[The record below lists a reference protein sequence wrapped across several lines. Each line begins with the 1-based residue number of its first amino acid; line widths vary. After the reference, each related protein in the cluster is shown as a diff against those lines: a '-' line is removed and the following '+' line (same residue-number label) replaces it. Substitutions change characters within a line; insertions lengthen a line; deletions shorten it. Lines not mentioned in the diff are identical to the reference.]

1 MAEYYISYR
10 ELEKLFDQYI
20 AETPNNSQLLEHKA
34 EILAALTGDYEQ
46 GNWDSANE
54 MISLWENQI
63 DKPSQLLLGVKIHS
77 SATNYVGF
85 PKSVLYIGVN

>member
-20 AETPNNSQLLEHKA
+20 TETLDNSRLLEHKA

-63 DKPSQLLLGVKIHS
+63 NKPSQLLLGGGKIYS
-77 SATNYVGF
+77 STIFIDFFIY
-85 PKSVLYIGVN
+85 